1 MIEIREHVIV
11 SSDNR
16 KSVEEVL
23 MSDLRCEMSSH
34 ASTLQCYL
42 PLVISE
48 SQHLNTLSLC
58 PASDRMVVLTCLSYP
73 IPLDILEIE
82 LFAGRSDLD
91 LTGSKTG
98 YNAGDPKE
106 MKIDVCLTALLMI
119 PLLFIPNLI
128 QKESD
133 HEKKEVKI

>member
-1 MIEIREHVIV
+1 
-11 SSDNR
+11 
-16 KSVEEVL
+16 
-23 MSDLRCEMSSH
+23 MSSH
-34 ASTLQCYL
+34 ASTLQCSL
-42 PLVISE
+42 PLVINE

-98 YNAGDPKE
+98 YNVGDPKE

-133 HEKKEVKI
+133 HEKKEVKIFILSHN